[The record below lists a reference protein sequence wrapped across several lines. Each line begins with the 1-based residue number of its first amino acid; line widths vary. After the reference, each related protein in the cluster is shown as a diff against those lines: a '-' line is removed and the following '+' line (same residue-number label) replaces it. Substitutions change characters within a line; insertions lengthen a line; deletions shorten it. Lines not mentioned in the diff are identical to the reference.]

1 MINNFENSTNYVRNL
16 FNFDD
21 ERLEQLEEYAIRKN
35 IPIVTREVLNFMIFL
50 SKKNKSKN
58 ILEIGSAIGYSS
70 IFLASVAKLNQGK
83 LTTIEIDE
91 SRFLEA
97 KSNFERFNLDN
108 IEIFN
113 DDALNILPK
122 LNEKYDFI
130 FIDASKSKYM
140 EFFKYSYE
148 MLNDGGIIFI
158 DNILFKGYVSEK
170 EYPKR
175 YKTIVKNLD
184 NFINYLNEK
193 YNFVLLP
200 FGDGVGIVTK

>member
-97 KSNFERFNLDN
+97 KSNFERFNLYN